1 MASPTPFYIQ
11 VTPVKED
18 FINKSGTRA
27 SVDLPLVTLPAG
39 TLLFRGL
46 KIPNAAEGDDI
57 RYFYRDF
64 LGDPEAGG
72 KVCLSPVH
80 NVFFYPFPYIAFG
93 AVDVGQRFTMF
104 QIVVLVHPVTV
115 VAAMSPSTFVRG
127 MAKRY
132 DGEAPW
138 QRCSNFTGKDID
150 CHPPTAQEKEA
161 RTFDN
166 CLNPAYQAKS
176 GVRGWMA
183 IANLDSLNPIKKGA
197 NTPTT
202 PMKEF
207 VKRLETLLPG
217 QGAQAIANAYT
228 DDQRHAGYP
237 EIALYPYKE
246 HKGRGTITRSCPND
260 LAAMSLIEKEATAD
274 NLNYLPIATFTK
286 NGIFDMVNGDYN
298 YQILQ
303 PTPNAFSP
311 EGAQEIIIQNLF
323 TYMNKL
329 KTEGIDLPFYGKA
342 QLYFDSRTGFF
353 VLNKIVPQS
362 LRIQIPKAVQNAERV
377 SSTTSY
383 QSILMPLKTEDDNRR
398 MNIYSLMFRN
408 FLPETYMTKYGLEK
422 GYGFRRS
429 MIFNRYPVLTN
440 IFRDLEMPI
449 PAAFKEPLDRAGKLY
464 AKETGRTAP
473 VTRAAPAAAAA
484 APAALPPI
492 KTPYVPKAF
501 EDEVE
506 GVNYYKYANVT
517 PPAASASASANADA
531 DAAAAADEESKTP
544 PFRGGKGKGK
554 SRRRRRAPARQT
566 RKRKQDKQEPV
577 KKYTTLFTKVWKI
590 HGKRKA

>member
-1 MASPTPFYIQ
+1 
-11 VTPVKED
+11 
-18 FINKSGTRA
+18 
-27 SVDLPLVTLPAG
+27 
-39 TLLFRGL
+39 
-46 KIPNAAEGDDI
+46 
-57 RYFYRDF
+57 
-64 LGDPEAGG
+64 
-72 KVCLSPVH
+72 
-80 NVFFYPFPYIAFG
+80 
-93 AVDVGQRFTMF
+93 
-104 QIVVLVHPVTV
+104 
-115 VAAMSPSTFVRG
+115 
-127 MAKRY
+127 
-132 DGEAPW
+132 
-138 QRCSNFTGKDID
+138 
-150 CHPPTAQEKEA
+150 
-161 RTFDN
+161 
-166 CLNPAYQAKS
+166 
-176 GVRGWMA
+176 
-183 IANLDSLNPIKKGA
+183 
-197 NTPTT
+197 
-202 PMKEF
+202 
-207 VKRLETLLPG
+207 
-217 QGAQAIANAYT
+217 
-228 DDQRHAGYP
+228 
-237 EIALYPYKE
+237 
-246 HKGRGTITRSCPND
+246 
-260 LAAMSLIEKEATAD
+260 
-274 NLNYLPIATFTK
+274 
-286 NGIFDMVNGDYN
+286 MVNGDYN
-298 YQILQ
+298 YQVLQ

-408 FLPETYMTKYGLEK
+408 FLPETYMIKYGLEK

-440 IFRDLEMPI
+440 IFRDLEIPI

-484 APAALPPI
+484 ALPPI

-517 PPAASASASANADA
+517 PPVAASSEADANAA
-531 DAAAAADEESKTP
+531 PDEESKTP
-544 PFRGGKGKGK
+544 PFRGGKGRGRGRSTRHK
-554 SRRRRRAPARQT
+554 RTPARQT
-566 RKRKQDKQEPV
+566 RKRKEDKQEPV
-577 KKYTTLFTKVWKI
+577 KKYTTLFTRVWKI
-590 HGKRKA
+590 HGKRKV